1 MNDSRFS
8 LMICLDKRSG
18 PILVAGGGNTAL
30 RKIRT
35 LLDAGFSVDLVAM
48 DILPDIKGMEGR
60 EGLRIYQR
68 RIQKRDFHAHSFAVI
83 AMSRDDTESLLPLA
97 EGTGCHLN
105 CSGAPELGTWS
116 LAAQFTSGE
125 FLIGT
130 SSHGR
135 SPAGSA
141 ALKAKIMK
149 TLHGEEQL

>member
-1 MNDSRFS
+1 
-8 LMICLDKRSG
+8 MICLDKRTG

-35 LLDAGFSVDLVAM
+35 LLDAGFRVDVVAM
-48 DILPDIKGMEGR
+48 NIIPDIKKMEGR
-60 EGLRIYQR
+60 EGLRLYQR

-83 AMSRDDTESLLPLA
+83 AMTREDTESLLPLTEDA
-97 EGTGCHLN
+97 RCHLN

-116 LAAQFTSGE
+116 LAAQFTHGE

-141 ALKAKIMK
+141 ALKEKIMK
-149 TLHGEEQL
+149 ALDRGEQS